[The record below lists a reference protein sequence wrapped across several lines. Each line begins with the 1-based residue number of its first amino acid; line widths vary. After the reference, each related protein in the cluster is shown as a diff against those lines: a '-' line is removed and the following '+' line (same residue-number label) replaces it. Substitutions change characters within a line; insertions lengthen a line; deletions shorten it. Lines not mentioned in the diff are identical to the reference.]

1 MTRPA
6 TPHFVTVAGG
16 QLRLWSAGD
25 GAPVVVLPG
34 LARAASV
41 VARELAAIAP
51 DLAFRVFEL
60 PGIGGSA
67 DVPCASMA
75 QVVAAV
81 RAAIEVL
88 GLGGAPILAFDLA
101 TPIATQ
107 LGTTR
112 VLVTLEQAR
121 AWARRALNAPDLTPR
136 PDGTHLNALFA
147 HLRDAQTLD
156 AQTGRCAAREGDPLP
171 TPDELDAMLVTAGTR
186 PQAYATHWSTCC
198 NAVRTLDADGAA
210 TLDAALAALRGAAH
224 GQAATLPRP
233 APTDSIW
240 RDYADTPRGRIHLHL
255 SGPERQ
261 PLIALHS
268 APGSAA
274 PLRPLLAGL
283 GTTRRVIAPDFIGN
297 GDSAKPDARVDI
309 ATLALDVLALA
320 DTIGL
325 AAFDLWGTHTGAL
338 IALEAAIRAPDRVG
352 RVILEAPPL
361 LEPAFSADL
370 LINYFPEL
378 RPDGWG
384 LYLQQAW
391 NMRRDMFLFWPWY
404 RAQRAAARPL
414 AIPDAGFLH
423 DWTIGLLT
431 SGATYH
437 RTYRAAFEYDTRAR
451 LPLLHRPALI
461 CAGPADML
469 ADGLATARDLIPGK
483 AIVTP
488 TPATVWYPGQG
499 EAAVR
504 QTMVT
509 YARFLDYGDIEPGI
523 GQ

>member
-1 MTRPA
+1 MTVPA
-6 TPHFVTVAGG
+6 TPHFVTVASG
-16 QLRLWSAGD
+16 QLRLWSAGE

-34 LARAASV
+34 LVRAASV
-41 VARELAAIAP
+41 VANQLAAVAP
-51 DLAFRVFEL
+51 DRAFRVFEL

-67 DVPCASMA
+67 DVPCESLA
-75 QVVAAV
+75 QIVDAV
-81 RAAIEVL
+81 RGAIESA

-101 TPIATQ
+101 APIAAQ
-107 LGTTR
+107 LRGTR
-112 VLVTLEQAR
+112 EFVNLAPAR
-121 AWARRALNAPDLTPR
+121 AWAWRGLATPDLTPR

-171 TPDELDAMLVTAGTR
+171 TPDELDAMMVTAGIR
-186 PQAYATHWSTCC
+186 PQAYAALWSICC
-198 NAVRTLDADGAA
+198 AATRTLDAEGAA
-210 TLDAALAALRGAAH
+210 TLDAALAVMRGAARCPA
-224 GQAATLPRP
+224 GALPRP
-233 APTDSIW
+233 TPTDSIW
-240 RDYADTPRGRIHLHL
+240 RDYVDTPRGRIHLRL
-255 SGPERQ
+255 SGPERR
-261 PLIALHS
+261 PVIALHS

-274 PLRPLLAGL
+274 PLRPLLADL
-283 GTTRRVIAPDFIGN
+283 GTARRVIAPDFLGN

-309 ATLALDVLALA
+309 ATLARDAVAVA
-320 DTIGL
+320 DAIGL
-325 AAFDLWGTHTGAL
+325 PTFDLWGTHTGAL
-338 IALEAAIRAPDRVG
+338 IALEVAIQAPDRVG

-361 LEPAFSADL
+361 LEPAFTADL
-370 LINYFPEL
+370 LANYFPEL

-404 RAQRAAARPL
+404 RAERTAARPL
-414 AIPDAGFLH
+414 AIPDAAFLH

-451 LPLLHRPALI
+451 LPLLRRPALL

-469 ADGLATARDLIPGK
+469 ADGLAAAGDLIAGE
-483 AIVTP
+483 AMVAP

-504 QTMVT
+504 QTMAA
-509 YARFLDYGDIEPGI
+509 YERFLETGGV
-523 GQ
+523 G